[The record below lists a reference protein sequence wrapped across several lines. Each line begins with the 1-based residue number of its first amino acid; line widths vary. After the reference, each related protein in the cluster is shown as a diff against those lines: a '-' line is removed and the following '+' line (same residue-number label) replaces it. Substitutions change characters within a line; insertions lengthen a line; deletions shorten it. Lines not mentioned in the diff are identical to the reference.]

1 MRATHLLRTAAVA
14 CAAALAL
21 TACGGSADP
30 SIGDEDAGAGG
41 AGGGIEQSAFDTWVL
56 VEGVDVPA
64 DTRIDLVLAREDDG
78 SISAGGTAACNSY
91 GGTVELGDGTFAFVD
106 GIAVTEMACEDPAL
120 MDAEATYL
128 GLLQGVD
135 TWALESPRLVLTGP
149 DVRLVYEPAAMIG
162 GLDSVSSA
170 VCVAGTPPEECDDV
184 ILCDAATG
192 ECDSAADCEATATC
206 DDTVSSD
213 DPMPDPVIVVA
224 PDAGGREIVE
234 VDPTVVD
241 PMPLF
246 VQGAAVDGAE
256 LLLFVS
262 VGNPACVGVAPVEVA
277 ETDTEVVVTVSM
289 GARAGTEG
297 QACTMEAYEVA
308 VPVTL
313 AAPLGDRVLLDGSR
327 TG

>member
-1 MRATHLLRTAAVA
+1 VRATHLLRTAALA

-30 SIGDEDAGAGG
+30 SIGDEDAGAG
-41 AGGGIEQSAFDTWVL
+41 IEQSPFDTWVL
-56 VEGVDVPA
+56 VEGVDVPDGA
-64 DTRIDLVLAREDDG
+64 RIDLTLERTADDT
-78 SISAGGTAACNSY
+78 ISAGGTAACNSY
-91 GGTVELGDGTFAFVD
+91 GGTVELGDDRFAFVD
-106 GIAVTEMACEDPAL
+106 GIAVTEMACEDTAL
-120 MDAEATYL
+120 MEAESTFLAA
-128 GLLQGVD
+128 LQGVD
-135 TWALESPRLVLTGP
+135 AWAIDGARLVLTGP
-149 DVRLVYEPAAMIG
+149 DVRLVFDAGEAAGTG
-162 GLDSVSSA
+162 GETGAPISNA
-170 VCVAGTPPEECDDV
+170 VCAPGYPDCEDTVV
-184 ILCDAATG
+184 V
-192 ECDSAADCEATATC
+192 DCEATATC